1 MVIQNKEAYKVI
13 IKEGVGE
20 IIEKK
25 SRFIA
30 TVKKVETE
38 DEAFAF
44 IDGLKKKYW
53 DASHNCSAMVI
64 GGQVKLTRCS
74 DDGEPSGTAG
84 RPILEVLLGENLC
97 DVAVVVT
104 RYFGGTLL
112 GTGGLI
118 RAYTQATKEGLL
130 NCTIGCMR
138 PGVQIKL
145 VTDYNNIG
153 KILYFLGEKNIVPE
167 NSEYTDSVCLYLLF
181 PLEWKEEIIKELTE
195 ITAGKIDV
203 EILQEIN
210 YVDKK

>member
-1 MVIQNKEAYKVI
+1 MEDCKVVY
-13 IKEGVGE
+13 EGGQQE

-30 TVKKVETE
+30 TVIPIESENDALTTIE
-38 DEAFAF
+38 Q
-44 IDGLKKKYW
+44 LRKKYW
-53 DASHNCSAMVI
+53 NATHNCFAYVL
-64 GGQVKLTRCS
+64 GKNQELQRFS